1 MDFIWW
7 TLAVLGGLVLI
18 VLLISFICFRMAFYS
33 PPRKNVNELIIEIP
47 KVKGSEAF
55 RSEMEEWARESRKL
69 PFEEMKITAYDG
81 TPLYGRYYERYPNAP
96 IELMVHGYR
105 GKAERDLPGAI
116 QRCFAVGRNVLVID
130 LRSCG
135 KSGGNVITFG
145 IREYRDCLSW
155 VEKMIDRFGSDVKII
170 LTGISM
176 GASTVLLCAD
186 KDLPENV
193 IGILADCGYTSAK
206 DIIKVVIRQMKL
218 PADLAYPFV
227 RLGAMIFGG
236 FDPDETS
243 PTEALKNAKVP
254 VIFYHGE
261 DDDFVPCEMSR
272 INYEACSSSKKK
284 LVTVPKAGHG
294 LSYPVAQEFYLKE
307 LRDFFGKEGSYQG

>member
-1 MDFIWW
+1 MQAFWI
-7 TLAVLGGLVLI
+7 TLAVIGGIALI
-18 VLLISFICFRMAFYS
+18 VLVISFICYRMAFYN
-33 PPRKNVNELIIEIP
+33 PPRKNVEQLVIEIP
-47 KVKGSEAF
+47 IVKGSEAF
-55 RSEMEEWARESRKL
+55 REQMEEWARESRKL
-69 PFEEMKITAYDG
+69 PFEEMYITAYDG

-130 LRSCG
+130 LRACG
-135 KSGGNVITFG
+135 KSGGNTVTFG
-145 IREYRDCLSW
+145 IKEYRDCLSW
-155 VEKMIDRFGSDVKII
+155 VEHMIKRFGNDVKIV

-186 KDLPENV
+186 KDLPKNV

-206 DIIKVVIRQMKL
+206 EIIKVVIKQMKL
-218 PADLAYPFV
+218 PADIAYPFV
-227 RLGAMIFGG
+227 RLGAIIFGR

-243 PTEALKNAKVP
+243 SIEAVKNAKVP

-261 DDDFVPCEMSR
+261 IDDFVPCDMSVA
-272 INYEACSSSKKK
+272 NYNACGASKKK
-284 LVTVPKAGHG
+284 LVTVPNAGHG
-294 LSYPVAQEFYLKE
+294 LSYPVAQEYYLKE
-307 LRDFFGKEGSYQG
+307 LREFFGPEGSYQE